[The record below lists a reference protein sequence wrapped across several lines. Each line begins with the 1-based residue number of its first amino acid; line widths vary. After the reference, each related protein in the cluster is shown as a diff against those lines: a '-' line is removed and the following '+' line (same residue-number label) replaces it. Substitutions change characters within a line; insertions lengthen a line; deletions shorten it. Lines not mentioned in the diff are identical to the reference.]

1 MKMGSDIKMEYKLL
15 TKKDLCER
23 WQVTPRAI
31 EQWVRDG
38 RLTPCQKVPG
48 DMRFSLS
55 YIEELEGVKL
65 DKLSPLERRR
75 LERENEELR
84 VKLGKAESA
93 LSKAQSIISE
103 AIYFQVKEA

>member
-1 MKMGSDIKMEYKLL
+1 MGRRRHQALADKLL

-31 EQWVRDG
+31 DQWVRDG

-48 DMRFSLS
+48 DMRFSIS
-55 YIEELEGVKL
+55 YIDELEGVKMN
-65 DKLSPLERRR
+65 KLSPLERRR
-75 LERENEELR
+75 MEKEIEELTVR
-84 VKLGKAESA
+84 LEKAEGA
-93 LSKAQSIISE
+93 LARAQSIITE